1 MPPIKHLLES
11 DRNFY
16 GNLVPKQNPD
26 PVNTLENSALPPNP
40 MSKIPLTNN
49 LQQSIAVN
57 KISNDLNTNTNL
69 DSKVKPPPIS
79 SELNQKDTKR
89 YDSGKEMSGF
99 AKFIDNPLNIDNDKN
114 FETEARLEKQGREVV
129 GFDRRSGPNLDGI
142 RQVRN
147 DLLDKPAEAVID
159 TVNEFAKDTF
169 NFVENK
175 LVQAVMLIGGIYI
188 ASIVVNNITKKSSK
202 ED

>member
-1 MPPIKHLLES
+1 MPPIKHLLEG

>member
-11 DRNFY
+11 DKSFY
-16 GNLVPKQNPD
+16 GNLVPTKNPD
-26 PVNTLENSALPPNP
+26 PSNTLEKSALPPNP
-40 MSKIPLTNN
+40 MSKVPLTNN
-49 LQQSIAVN
+49 LQQNIAVN

-69 DSKVKPPPIS
+69 DSKVKPPPLS
-79 SELNQKDTKR
+79 AELNQKDTKK
-89 YDSGKEMSGF
+89 YDSGKEISSF

-114 FETEARLEKQGREVV
+114 METEARLERQGREVV

-142 RQVRN
+142 RQVKN
-147 DLLDKPAEAVID
+147 DLVDKPAEAVID
-159 TVNEFAKDTF
+159 TATNFAKDTF

-188 ASIVVNNITKKSSK
+188 ASIVVNNITKKSNK
-202 ED
+202 DD

>member
-1 MPPIKHLLES
+1 MPPIKHLLQS

-16 GNLVPKQNPD
+16 GNLVPKPNQD

-40 MSKIPLTNN
+40 MSNVPLTNN

-57 KISNDLNTNTNL
+57 KLSNDLNTNTNL

-89 YDSGKEMSGF
+89 YDSNKEISSF
-99 AKFIDNPLNIDNDKN
+99 ARFSNFIDNPLNMDNDKN
-114 FETEARLEKQGREVV
+114 METEARLEKQGREVV

-147 DLLDKPAEAVID
+147 DLIDKPGEAVID
-159 TVNEFAKDTF
+159 FAKDTF

-175 LVQAVMLIGGIYI
+175 LVQAVMLVGGIYL